1 MEVFNPIYWYALS
14 PHTSYT
20 AKQVQN
26 FKSGEIIKP
35 PNGEFKSD
43 EYICRKNINQ
53 QGIYR
58 YGVTNGVL
66 DQNMLVDFYILNSE
80 GGDFHYKSN
89 IHEYVYD
96 IAIKFI
102 YTNSEGSEEYKVDNL
117 SQYLTLSR
125 AQQKI
130 NPIVINDIFVHKYGH
145 MDISLKEEKE
155 MIQDG
160 YSIGYRSHIIIAE
173 NRSADICIRGNMDLK
188 ANKPFFQCIIVS
200 DFDCDVEVECNS
212 TDIEID
218 TSVHTKH
225 LKAGDSGN
233 FMIAQKKLRENE
245 QKILKVTTIIDE
257 YRNIARYINWNY
269 VPKEFHIDWNNDS
282 LDDISQKFF
291 LYDKY
296 LHEPKQINDKKIL
309 ETKLFTV
316 YDRVEHPIIY
326 HNRKLNGYVDIEF
339 SLFGK
344 RINIT
349 RHPLNYIIKDQG
361 SVLKLTGIIGAD
373 LHYELYFC
381 GSDICIPKIYL
392 TLISRFTINEGYFK
406 IDSDFVY
413 KEAGKIEFKLNK
425 EKLSFETK
433 D

>member
-35 PNGEFKSD
+35 PNEEFKSD

-125 AQQKI
+125 AQQKS

-160 YSIGYRSHIIIAE
+160 YSIGYRSHVIIDK
-173 NRSADICIRGNMDLK
+173 NKSADICIRGNMDLK
-188 ANKPFFQCIIVS
+188 ANKPSFQCIIVS
-200 DFDCDVEVECNS
+200 DFDCDVEVGCNS
-212 TDIEID
+212 TDTEID

-245 QKILKVTTIIDE
+245 QKVLKVTTMRDE

-269 VPKEFHIDWNNDS
+269 VPKEFHIDWDNDS
-282 LDDISQKFF
+282 LDDIDQKLF
-291 LYDKY
+291 LYEKY
-296 LHEPKQINDKKIL
+296 LHEPKQIDDKKIL
-309 ETKLFTV
+309 ETELFTV
-316 YDRVEHPIIY
+316 YDRYSHPIVY
-326 HNRKLNGYVDIEF
+326 HNKKLNGYVDIEF
-339 SLFGK
+339 NLFGK
-344 RINIT
+344 TINIT
-349 RHPLNYIIKDQG
+349 RFPLHYRVTHQ
-361 SVLKLTGIIGAD
+361 SLVLKGIIGAYD
-373 LHYELYFC
+373 LHYELHFV
-381 GSDICIPKIYL
+381 GSDLGIPKIYL
-392 TLISRFTINEGYFK
+392 TLISRYTTNEGYFK

-413 KEAGKIEFKLNK
+413 KESDKIEFKLNK